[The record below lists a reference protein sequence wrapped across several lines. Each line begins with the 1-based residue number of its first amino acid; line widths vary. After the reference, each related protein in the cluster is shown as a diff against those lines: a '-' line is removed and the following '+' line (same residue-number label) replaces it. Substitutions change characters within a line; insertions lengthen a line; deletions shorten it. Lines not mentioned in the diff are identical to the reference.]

1 MLSFFIL
8 FSENSNKK
16 YFKFLLFSKY
26 ILLHPHST
34 QCPTHLL
41 GWLQQAEQE
50 RGRHLMA
57 CSLYPITLVSPSLS
71 DPLQPLT
78 PSTSHITWSPH
89 FIPAQIF
96 AGTWSLRPT
105 LSTPSVPSGG
115 RSGTVVQLATV
126 VVVRVPSSLP
136 PTGTT
141 SRPPALPSYYFR
153 STVFGQFWSRFFTRP
168 FCLGLL
174 WTAMIS
180 LSVYNICSSRKWPTV
195 SSTSDPSYYYCST
208 LFGKFWTRF
217 YTVQL
222 WPAV

>member
-1 MLSFFIL
+1 
-8 FSENSNKK
+8 
-16 YFKFLLFSKY
+16 
-26 ILLHPHST
+26 
-34 QCPTHLL
+34 
-41 GWLQQAEQE
+41 
-50 RGRHLMA
+50 MA

-71 DPLQPLT
+71 DPLQPIT
-78 PSTSHITWSPH
+78 PSTSHITGSPH

-96 AGTWSLRPT
+96 AGTLSLRSPTLHPLRPLRRSIRHCSTAGHCCGGTSSLLPPSHRHNVPSSGPSFLLLSFNSLRPILVQIFHSSV
-105 LSTPSVPSGG
+105 LSGI
-115 RSGTVVQLATV
+115 L
-126 VVVRVPSSLP
+126 
-136 PTGTT
+136 
-141 SRPPALPSYYFR
+141 YK
-153 STVFGQFWSRFFTRP
+153 
-168 FCLGLL
+168 